1 MEACPMSAHNVT
13 VYSTPTCPYCKRVKH
28 FLDERGIRYQD
39 IDVASD
45 KTARD
50 EMVKK
55 SGRMAVPVV
64 EIDGVVTV
72 GFDETA
78 LRKQLEL

>member
-1 MEACPMSAHNVT
+1 MSAHNVT

>member
-1 MEACPMSAHNVT
+1 M
-13 VYSTPTCPYCKRVKH
+13 KH
-28 FLDERGIRYQD
+28 FLEERGISYQD
-39 IDVASD
+39 IDVASNPA
-45 KTARD
+45 ARD

-72 GFDETA
+72 GFDESA
-78 LRKQLEL
+78 IKKQLEL

>member
-1 MEACPMSAHNVT
+1 M
-13 VYSTPTCPYCKRVKH
+13 
-28 FLDERGIRYQD
+28 
-39 IDVASD
+39 ASD
-45 KTARD
+45 KAARD

-78 LRKQLEL
+78 IRKQLEL

>member
-1 MEACPMSAHNVT
+1 MGAHKVT
-13 VYSTPTCPYCKRVKH
+13 VYSTPTCPFCKRVKH
-28 FLDERGIRYQD
+28 FLEEEGVSYQD

-45 KTARD
+45 KAARD

-64 EIDGVVTV
+64 EIDGVITV
-72 GFDETA
+72 GFDESA
-78 LRKQLEL
+78 IREQLEL

>member
-1 MEACPMSAHNVT
+1 M
-13 VYSTPTCPYCKRVKH
+13 KH
-28 FLDERGIRYQD
+28 FLEERGISYQD

-45 KTARD
+45 KAARD

-78 LRKQLEL
+78 IRKQLEL